1 MKKHLLICLLIVS
14 AFNCKSQNL
23 NTARLDSLF
32 QVMDKKEQFMGSISV
47 TQNGKLLYSKAIG
60 YADIDS
66 RQSVNTLSKYRIGSI
81 SKMFTA
87 TLILMAAEKNKIT
100 LNQTLDRYFPEIE
113 NAKKITI
120 ENLLNHRSGIHSF
133 TSDAGYLAYLDQ
145 YKSKEAML
153 KIIADGK
160 SDFEPNSK
168 AAYSNSNYVLLSYIA
183 EDIYKSKYADILD
196 KQIIKPLKL
205 KNTYFGSKTNL
216 QNNETYSYQFK
227 DGKWTKEKETD
238 LSIPMGAGGIVS
250 NPQDLST
257 FISALFAGKL
267 ITVKSLDLMKTMNQK
282 FGLGLFQFP
291 YYDKINYGHDGAI
304 DGFKSILIYN
314 PEEKLSVAISSNG
327 TQYPLNNVLIAALSA
342 WFGKPFEVP
351 TFEAVK
357 ISSEMLDSYAGQY
370 SSAQIPP
377 KISITKTGDKLF
389 AQATGQS
396 AFPLE
401 TASPTTF
408 KFEQAGIVLEFNA
421 AKKEMTLKQGGKE
434 FLFTK
439 E

>member
-1 MKKHLLICLLIVS
+1 MKKHLLIGLLI
-14 AFNCKSQNL
+14 ALTFKGFGQNL
-23 NTARLDSLF
+23 NTPRLDSLF
-32 QVMDKKEQFMGSISV
+32 QVLDKKDKFMGSIAV

-60 YADIDS
+60 YADIET
-66 RQSVNTLSKYRIGSI
+66 RQKVNTLSKYRIGSI

-87 TLILMAAEKNKIT
+87 TLILMAADNNKIT
-100 LNQTLDRYFPEIE
+100 LNQTLDRYFPQIE

-133 TSDAGYLAYLDQ
+133 TSDAGYSDYMDQ
-145 YKSKEAML
+145 YKSREAML
-153 KIIADGK
+153 KIIAEGK
-160 SDFEPNSK
+160 SEFEPNSK
-168 AAYSNSNYVLLSYIA
+168 ASYSNSNYVLLSYIA
-183 EDIYKSKYADILD
+183 EEIYKSKYADILN
-196 KQIIKPLKL
+196 KQIIKPLNL

-216 QNNETYSYQFK
+216 QNNETYSYQFI
-227 DGKWTKEKETD
+227 GAKWTKEKETD

-257 FISALFAGKL
+257 FISELFAGKL
-267 ITVKSLDLMKTMNQK
+267 ITMKSLEMMKTMNQK

-357 ISSEMLDSYAGQY
+357 ISSEMLESYAGQY
-370 SSAQIPP
+370 SSTQIPP

-401 TASPTTF
+401 AASSTTF